1 MNDNIHAF
9 PHTGT
14 AYRSTIY
21 TPFTLS
27 VPSDGGMVSGGGSAG
42 AGEGGNAAP
51 QGAPHRAPVVF
62 EEEGWTESADG
73 LQSTKNNPLT
83 ATAPAGEPWVML
95 LLAIAY
101 IFLRGKRLR
110 TAAMV
115 LLIAAIPAAATTV
128 RLTIQNS
135 AVRAGEK
142 VIVAPTVTSAPEGK
156 SFLCWELYHD
166 EACTRPVER
175 VTFSSEEAYYNKISF
190 TAPAAGRYYLQTK
203 MRSLVSCTGEV
214 VASKKEA
221 LEVYPDGAA
230 AVLVRSHQRAGVQ
243 IALEGEPEVP
253 QTVYGVLQFDKE
265 TIHNEVLTASQRYNY
280 FISFPFDVRVGDIS
294 GFGTYGRHWLIEY
307 YDGLNRAQNGYWADS
322 ESNWKR
328 ITDTDSLLHAYQG
341 YLLKLNSIRM
351 AADKTD
357 IWGEGVDHLTLY
369 FPSHEPVLLTHANE
383 TIPALGESYRCTID
397 YSATLGAAG
406 DRTID
411 DSYWRCIGVPGEAG
425 YSPEGVAFVY
435 QCHLNDSLEVLAVD
449 KWTYE
454 PTHAYLTQC
463 EGAIV
468 WRAPGTAGVP
478 AKVRNANERSS
489 IRIELRQE
497 DKEKDRTFIRLS
509 EDEKV
514 TEGFEFGGDLAKEM
528 NAGANIYT
536 LIGTTRAAGNSLPES
551 GQKVVVPIGVQ
562 VAEAGE
568 YTFAMPESAAGRS
581 VILADHSTG
590 TRTDL
595 ALGSYTATVPQG
607 CTDQRFSVEITPA
620 PATPTAVGHL
630 QGDEGQH
637 TKTHK
642 KIVDGAL
649 YIVHDGEV
657 FDARGIRIRN
667 GKWLR

>member
-1 MNDNIHAF
+1 MNDDIHAF

-27 VPSDGGMVSGGGSAG
+27 VPSEIGMSGGGSAG
-42 AGEGGNAAP
+42 EGEGGNAAP

-83 ATAPAGEPWVML
+83 ATTPVGEPWVML

-128 RLTIQNS
+128 SLTIQNS

-156 SFLCWELYHD
+156 SFLCWELCHD
-166 EACTRPVER
+166 EACAYPVEE

-214 VASKKEA
+214 VASEKEA

-243 IALEGEPEVP
+243 IALGDESEEP

-265 TIHNEVLTASQRYNY
+265 TIHNEALAASQRYNY

-322 ESNWKR
+322 EPNWKR

-341 YLLKLNSIRM
+341 YLLKLNSKNL

-357 IWGEGVDHLTLY
+357 IWSEGNDHLTLY

-425 YSPEGVAFVY
+425 YSLTGAAFVY
-435 QCHLNDSLEVLAVD
+435 QCNPDNSLSVVEVED
-449 KWTYE
+449 WTYE

-463 EGAIV
+463 EGEIIWHAPELV
-468 WRAPGTAGVP
+468 RAP
-478 AKVRNANERSS
+478 AKMRNANERSS
-489 IRIELRQE
+489 IRIELQQGGE
-497 DKEKDRTFIRLS
+497 EKDRTFIRLS

-568 YTFAMPESAAGRS
+568 YTFVMPSGSEGRS

-590 TRTDL
+590 ARTDL

-620 PATPTAVGHL
+620 PATPTAVGNV
-630 QGDEGQH
+630 QGDEEQH

>member
-1 MNDNIHAF
+1 M
-9 PHTGT
+9 
-14 AYRSTIY
+14 
-21 TPFTLS
+21 
-27 VPSDGGMVSGGGSAG
+27 SGSGSAG
-42 AGEGGNAAP
+42 EGEDGNAAP

-83 ATAPAGEPWVML
+83 ATAPAGEPWVMF

-115 LLIAAIPAAATTV
+115 LLLAAIPAAATTV
-128 RLTIQNS
+128 RLDIQNS

-142 VIVAPTVTSAPEGK
+142 VIVAPTVTSAPAGK

-166 EACTRPVER
+166 EACAYPVEG

-214 VASKKEA
+214 VATEKKA
-221 LEVYPDGAA
+221 VDVYPSEAA

-243 IALEGEPEVP
+243 IALGDESEEP

-265 TIHNEVLTASQRYNY
+265 TIHNEALTASQRYNY

-307 YDGLNRAQNGYWADS
+307 YDGLGRAQNGYWADS
-322 ESNWKR
+322 EPNWKR

-351 AADKTD
+351 AADQTD
-357 IWGEGVDHLTLY
+357 IWGEGNDHLTLY

-383 TIPALGESYRCTID
+383 TIPALGGSYRCTID

-411 DSYWRCIGVPGEAG
+411 DSYWRCIGVPCEAG
-425 YSPEGVAFVY
+425 YSLTGAAFVY
-435 QCHLNDSLEVLAVD
+435 QCNPDNSLSVVEVED
-449 KWTYE
+449 WTYE
-454 PTHAYLTQC
+454 PTHAYLTQSSN
-463 EGAIV
+463 AII
-468 WRAPGTAGVP
+468 WHAPERAGVP
-478 AKVRNANERSS
+478 AKMRNANERSS
-489 IRIELRQE
+489 IRIELQQGGE
-497 DKEKDRTFIRLS
+497 EKDRTFIRLS

-536 LIGTTRAAGNSLPES
+536 LIGATRAAGNSLPES

-562 VAEAGE
+562 IAEAGE
-568 YTFAMPESAAGRS
+568 YTFVMPESAAGRS
-581 VILADHSTG
+581 VILADRSTG

-620 PATPTAVGHL
+620 PATPTAVGNV
-630 QGDEGQH
+630 QGDEEQH